1 MVCDASTKNYSKNIS
16 TCAELQIVIPPAG
29 PQVIREMFM
38 KIFLGRKTN
47 RLPIMNLRGSR
58 RDFLDGKNTWFM
70 SCLSISLAEKYLL
83 LLLMLCVYFPSST
96 ICRRKAENGK
106 VQNEN
111 ELEHDCA
118 RIHNKFSLAPTST
131 RTHSTP
137 GRNTQQSAENEN
149 PKVNK
154 NAALKAKILWKL
166 SIFDAMRYF
175 QLFLRSEHKFT
186 FSFVSER
193 F

>member
-1 MVCDASTKNYSKNIS
+1 MWCIDEKLFKKHFDLCWIANRDSSSRPASDKGNVYENLS
-16 TCAELQIVIPPAG
+16 
-29 PQVIREMFM
+29 
-38 KIFLGRKTN
+38 RKEN
-47 RLPIMNLRGSR
+47 KSSSNNEFAGSR